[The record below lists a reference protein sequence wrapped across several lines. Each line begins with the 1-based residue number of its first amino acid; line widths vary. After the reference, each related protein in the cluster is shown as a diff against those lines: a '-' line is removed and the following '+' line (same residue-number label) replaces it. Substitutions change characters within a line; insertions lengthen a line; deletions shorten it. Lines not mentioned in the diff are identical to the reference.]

1 MRPGMK
7 RCSVKCGPN
16 PPSSVGSNWSV
27 DGEQANRVGSG
38 QHQQHCAAPPQARQ
52 GSPDTPHVVSVGDR
66 SSRTSRMS
74 LPGSRRWPSWMS

>member
-1 MRPGMK
+1 MRLGMK
-7 RCSVKCGPN
+7 RRSVKCGPN

-27 DGEQANRVGSG
+27 GWEQAKPVGCG

-52 GSPDTPHVVSVGDR
+52 GSLDAPRVVSVGDR

-74 LPGSRRWPSWMS
+74 QPGPRSCPT